1 MAEAVGF
8 RGRHPRRRLI
18 SKATYGAEIDW
29 LAPLVVA
36 PCAGTCPLAGVA
48 FWGEF
53 AFGVWNCGDCVSGF
67 TGAVEF
73 FCVAAGA
80 VLAVGGFT
88 TPLLGVEANA
98 AFAVCG
104 CAGN

>member
-1 MAEAVGF
+1 MVGAGF
-8 RGRHPRRRLI
+8 RVRRLRHRLI
-18 SKATYGAEIDW
+18 TNGAYGAETAW

-36 PCAGTCPLAGVA
+36 PCAGTCPLEGVE
-48 FWGEF
+48 FCGEF
-53 AFGVWNCGDCVSGF
+53 AFGVWYCGACVNEF
-67 TGAVEF
+67 TGAVEL

-104 CAGN
+104 